1 VELIMEVADDL
12 GTMDVAL
19 LDDLLDRARAG
30 DESAFAA
37 VYREVQPRLLRYL
50 QAQAHDLAEDVAA
63 DTWLDVARAMPGF
76 VGDSTAFRSWIF
88 AIARNRMVD
97 AIRRNARRPLHL
109 VDGTAEL
116 EALASAVGE
125 VDDDTAARAE
135 AYEATQRAI
144 ALIRTLPPDQAE
156 VLLLRVL
163 AELDPPEVA
172 LLVGKPVGHVRV
184 LAHRGLRRLA
194 RLLEPATADDLDD
207 PLGGLGKRPAA
218 PSGGHRGDGA

>member
-1 VELIMEVADDL
+1 VQLIKERAD
-12 GTMDVAL
+12 GVRTMDVAL
-19 LDDLLDRARAG
+19 LDALLDRARAG
-30 DESAFAA
+30 DESAFAD

-50 QAQAHDLAEDVAA
+50 QAQARDLAEDVAA

-97 AIRRNARRPLHL
+97 AVRRSARRPLHL
-109 VDGTAEL
+109 VDDTAQL
-116 EALASAVGE
+116 EALATSVGD
-125 VDDDTAARAE
+125 VDDGPAVRAE

-144 ALIRTLPPDQAE
+144 AMIRTLPPDQAE

-184 LAHRGLRRLA
+184 LAHRGLRRLG
-194 RLLEPATADDLDD
+194 RMLESGSVDELDD
-207 PLGGLGKRPAA
+207 VFEGAGERPAA
-218 PSGGHRGDGA
+218 PSGGHRGDGV